1 MQEYIF
7 EKDVQKMKNTNDTQT
22 APKQRKPRTCTGKRR
37 SNYGSALKVLRTMLG
52 LSLEEF
58 AEKCGISA
66 NLLSYIERGG
76 SAKISIFE
84 KIAAVFK
91 VSLDALV
98 RNDIGKVIA
107 SLPKDINLPDDH
119 VGLIDI
125 YQQNS
130 MATGKKG
137 EKYVVAL
144 QRAALADTP
153 YANAVTDAPA
163 HEAQAHFDVY
173 SFSEDGT
180 PKYIEV
186 KSTPYHCDKP
196 FDLTVKEYEF
206 LLECIRT
213 GKNYEL
219 HRVYALNAPE
229 KVGEVIYTAQ
239 EVLDMFTMEPSVY
252 KMHIKEECRNDR
264 TAA

>member
-1 MQEYIF
+1 
-7 EKDVQKMKNTNDTQT
+7 MKNTNEEQT
-22 APKQRKPRTCTGKRR
+22 AQKQRKPRACTGKRV
-37 SNYGSALKVLRTMLG
+37 SHYDSALMLLRTMLG
-52 LSLEEF
+52 LSVEQF
-58 AEKCGISA
+58 AKKCGISA
-66 NLLSYIERGG
+66 NLISYIERGG
-76 SAKISIFE
+76 SAKISVFE

-125 YQQNS
+125 FQQNS

-153 YANAVTDAPA
+153 YAKAVTDAPA

-173 SFSEDGT
+173 SFSPDGK

-186 KSTPYHCDKP
+186 KSTPYRCDKP
-196 FDLTVKEYEF
+196 FDLTMKEYEF

-219 HRVYALNAPE
+219 HRVYKLNNPE
-229 KVGEVIYTAQ
+229 EVGEKIYTAQ
-239 EVLDMFTMEPSVY
+239 EVLDMFTMIPSAF
-252 KMHIKEECRNDR
+252 KMHIKEECKNDR